1 MTNDL
6 TCLPALAA
14 LLLPLSGCV
23 LSASADGSVE
33 AEIEIG
39 TLHATSAASDE
50 ASRELPPIESLHLL
64 GYAVSG
70 GFHGDGAIRLGVLA
84 LDGAGEA
91 ILDSNVYLDAQ
102 VTCDV
107 SFPMGGSIR
116 IDAAH
121 QPAPGK
127 PFQMALDLDGSGSMA
142 GSDPQGRRIPAS
154 QGLIGVVQESFP
166 GSTFAAWEFND
177 EVVQLIDFTSDT
189 SAVSTAVTRVGS
201 DGSTRL
207 HESVQQILDGFAA
220 APQSDA
226 QPAIL
231 LLSDGMDTASD
242 VDRDDVIAYAKQLG
256 VPIYAVGLG
265 GALDIPGLDF
275 VGDLQVYAHD
285 TGGMFTFIEHSGALE
300 QAFENMA
307 LGISRDYQEVTLVLD
322 GGLFLP
328 LSTCEVDLLARAGEQ
343 ERHASFEFVVPL

>member
-1 MTNDL
+1 MIKDL

-14 LLLPLSGCV
+14 LLLPVSGCIF
-23 LSASADGSVE
+23 SASADGTVE

-39 TLHATSAASDE
+39 TLHAVSAESDD
-50 ASRELPPIESLHLL
+50 ASRSLPPVESLHLL
-64 GYAVSG
+64 GYSVSNS
-70 GFHGDGAIRLGVLA
+70 FHDDGAIRLGLLA
-84 LDGAGEA
+84 LDANGEA
-91 ILDSNVYLDAQ
+91 ILHNDLYLEAQ

-107 SFPMGGSIR
+107 SFSMGGSIR
-116 IDAAH
+116 VDATH
-121 QPAPGK
+121 EPNPGK
-127 PFQMALDLDGSGSMA
+127 PFQMAIDLDGSGSMDS
-142 GSDPQGRRIPAS
+142 SDPQDRRIPAS
-154 QGLIGVVQESFP
+154 QGLIRVVEDSFP

-177 EVVQLIDFTSDT
+177 DVVQLIDFTADT
-189 SAVSTAVTRVGS
+189 TAVSSAVTRVGS
-201 DGSTRL
+201 EGSTRL

-220 APQSDA
+220 APQPDA

-242 VDRDDVIAYAKQLG
+242 VGRDDVIAYANQLG

-275 VGDLQVYAHD
+275 LGDLQVYAHD
-285 TGGMFTFIEHSGALE
+285 TGGMFTYIDHAGSLE

-307 LGISRDYQEVTLVLD
+307 LGISRGYQEVTLVLD
-322 GGLFLP
+322 GGFYLP
-328 LSTCEVDLLARAGEQ
+328 FSTCEVDVLARAGEQ